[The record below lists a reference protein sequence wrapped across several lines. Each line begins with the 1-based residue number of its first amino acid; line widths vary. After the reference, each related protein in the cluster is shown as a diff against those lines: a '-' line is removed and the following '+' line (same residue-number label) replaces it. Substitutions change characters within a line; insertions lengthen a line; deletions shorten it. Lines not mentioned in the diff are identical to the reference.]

1 MDLWLSRFGSAGG
14 TQELINEVPGLRWF
28 RINVPAGAF
37 SGQTRINSYLSSKL
51 ENAPLYFTALSPLVE
66 IRPKDLT
73 TNEDISVLLPYEDEN
88 QDGIIDGTDIPE
100 TEIHPGYYSEENS
113 CWGPLEP
120 LVPDPTANVAAMYT
134 NHLDPFMLWGMSKDT
149 TPNPKTQDSQKT
161 SR

>member
-1 MDLWLSRFGSAGG
+1 MYDVKMNDSSNEDLSHLTLFASWTFGSAGG
-14 TQELINEVPGLRWF
+14 TQEQINEVPGLRWF
-28 RINVPAGAF
+28 RINVPPGAF
-37 SGQTRINSYLSSKL
+37 SGQTRINPYLSSKL

-88 QDGIIDGTDIPE
+88 QDGIIDSTDIPE

-120 LVPDPTANVAAMYT
+120 LVPDPTANVAAMYPRIK
-134 NHLDPFMLWGMSKDT
+134 NSAP
-149 TPNPKTQDSQKT
+149 P
-161 SR
+161 